1 MFKTVY
7 KTRTGFTQNLKKFFS
22 SNYDYDVTIIG
33 GGPAGYIAAIKAGQ
47 KGLKT
52 ACVEY
57 RGTLGGTCLNV
68 GCIPSKAL
76 LNITEKYHDAKKNFK
91 DFGIN
96 VENISY
102 DFSHIMSKKQ
112 KTVDQ
117 LTKGIEMLFKKN
129 KVDYVK
135 GYGKFQDEKTLIVE
149 SNDGSKRSIKSKNY
163 IIATGSE
170 PNNLP
175 GGILPIDEKR
185 VISSTGALSLK
196 EVPKKLIVVGGGVI
210 GLELGSVYARLGSQ
224 VEVVEYADRIFPT
237 FDNEVSNY
245 FIKILKKKGLN
256 FHLSHKVVG
265 GSSNGNEV
273 KLITEDI
280 KVS

>member
-1 MFKTVY
+1 
-7 KTRTGFTQNLKKFFS
+7 
-22 SNYDYDVTIIG
+22 
-33 GGPAGYIAAIKAGQ
+33 
-47 KGLKT
+47 
-52 ACVEY
+52 
-57 RGTLGGTCLNV
+57 
-68 GCIPSKAL
+68 
-76 LNITEKYHDAKKNFK
+76 
-91 DFGIN
+91 
-96 VENISY
+96 
-102 DFSHIMSKKQ
+102 MSKKQ

-135 GYGKFQDEKTLIVE
+135 GYGKFQDEHTLVVE
-149 SNDGSKRSIKSKNY
+149 NSDGTKRTIKSKNF

-175 GGILPIDEKR
+175 GGILPVDEKR

-224 VEVVEYADRIFPT
+224 VEVVEYADRICPA
-237 FDNEVSNY
+237 FDLEVSSY
-245 FIKILKKKGLN
+245 FLKLLKKKGMT

-265 GSSNGNEV
+265 GSIENGNV

-280 KVS
+280 KVKIFKNNLFLE